1 MKIKILYPNEN
12 GKLEFSKTELEKLL
26 TEAYN
31 EGFADGKK
39 VYPHASLTYP
49 SYTYT
54 SVDCASAK
62 ADTSHLNGVTYAN
75 ANTNVD
81 ADALASASNV
91 TVDDVSTLLRGA

>member
-39 VYPHASLTYP
+39 VS
-49 SYTYT
+49 TYT
-54 SVDCASAK
+54 SLSYPTYACDGAIS
-62 ADTSHLNGVTYAN
+62 SSVTYAN
-75 ANTNVD
+75 AN
-81 ADALASASNV
+81 ADVSASKLATASNV
-91 TVDDVSTLLRGA
+91 TIDDISTLLTGA